1 MTTIQIENLSDV
13 KKKVIVEVPQEI
25 VETTI
30 AGRYKELG
38 KQAQI
43 KGFRKGKVPLNILK
57 GYFRKD
63 VEAEAIREMI
73 EQTFEPKLKEEKIP
87 LFSVITLDPEELVQ
101 DKPFRYA
108 AEIEVPPTVQASGYK
123 GLTLTKPIAQVQDAD
138 VDHQIEALRDQH
150 SRLIAIADSDV
161 TAQGH
166 HIEVDVTA
174 ESDGAKI
181 GELTV
186 KDYHLELGRDFFV
199 VGFDAKLEGMKAGE
213 TRSFSM
219 DFPEDFPRKTI
230 AGKTVSFQVTLKDA
244 KQLLRPAVDDDFAK
258 DLGEFETLEQ
268 LKSSVQERLQKA
280 ADDKAAEKLREQVL
294 DALIEKNPIEV
305 PNFIVEA
312 QMDKM
317 FNQTLGSLM
326 NYGLDPRSM
335 PPQLQPNRELFREAA
350 VRMVKAGLLLKAI
363 GEDEKL
369 EVTDGDLQA
378 VIEERAKESNFSAD
392 HLMDKLEKAD
402 AVDDFR
408 LSLLNDKVFE
418 LIQGLATITEE
429 QPEPQSVEAKA
440 EIDAPESDEQ
450 PETSSVEAKT
460 EEGEREDEE
469 QPQPTKK
476 KRKERSNAGTD
487 SR

>member
-1 MTTIQIENLSDV
+1 
-13 KKKVIVEVPQEI
+13 
-25 VETTI
+25 
-30 AGRYKELG
+30 
-38 KQAQI
+38 
-43 KGFRKGKVPLNILK
+43 
-57 GYFRKD
+57 
-63 VEAEAIREMI
+63 
-73 EQTFEPKLKEEKIP
+73 
-87 LFSVITLDPEELVQ
+87 
-101 DKPFRYA
+101 
-108 AEIEVPPTVQASGYK
+108 
-123 GLTLTKPIAQVQDAD
+123 
-138 VDHQIEALRDQH
+138 
-150 SRLIAIADSDV
+150 
-161 TAQGH
+161 
-166 HIEVDVTA
+166 
-174 ESDGAKI
+174 
-181 GELTV
+181 
-186 KDYHLELGRDFFV
+186 
-199 VGFDAKLEGMKAGE
+199 
-213 TRSFSM
+213 
-219 DFPEDFPRKTI
+219 
-230 AGKTVSFQVTLKDA
+230 
-244 KQLLRPAVDDDFAK
+244 
-258 DLGEFETLEQ
+258 
-268 LKSSVQERLQKA
+268 
-280 ADDKAAEKLREQVL
+280 
-294 DALIEKNPIEV
+294 
-305 PNFIVEA
+305 
-312 QMDKM
+312 MDKM